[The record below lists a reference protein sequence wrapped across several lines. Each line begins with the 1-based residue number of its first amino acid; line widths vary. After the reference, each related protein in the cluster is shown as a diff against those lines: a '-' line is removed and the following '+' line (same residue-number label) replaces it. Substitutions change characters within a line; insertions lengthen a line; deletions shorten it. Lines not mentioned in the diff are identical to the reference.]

1 MRREC
6 HTVSHFFLIQIHSWL
21 NKWEKKLTG
30 WINKLLKVFKK
41 QKKAIV
47 LPRPIDFDVDFS
59 LEMKLCPWLS
69 QKQWFC
75 NSSWNKVGDE
85 YFIKV
90 VNPTKP
96 QIFYC
101 FHLYI
106 QIFPPNWQFIITYW
120 NNCKFMTCDK
130 LKACRGSTRLSIY
143 RMDGKCDVKV
153 VQKKKNLTVTF
164 HWCCIS
170 LMFTWEVVKH

>member
-1 MRREC
+1 MG
-6 HTVSHFFLIQIHSWL
+6 
-21 NKWEKKLTG
+21 KKLTG